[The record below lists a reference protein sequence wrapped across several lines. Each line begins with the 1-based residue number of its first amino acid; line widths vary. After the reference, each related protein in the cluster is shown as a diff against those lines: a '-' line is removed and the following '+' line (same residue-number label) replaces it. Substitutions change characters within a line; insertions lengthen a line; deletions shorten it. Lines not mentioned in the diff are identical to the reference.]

1 MTDYALPLFVSLLL
15 WWAGT
20 GVVLLLDRLPR
31 HMGAFTFFVATLA
44 TVAALACIGHSSRD
58 ASVSGAYAGFSCAI
72 LVWGWHEFT
81 FLSGWITGP
90 RRDGVTPGAAPLR
103 RLSEAVQVLLWH
115 EIALLVT
122 ALALW
127 LWLGHRANPVA
138 AWTFTLL
145 YVMRVSAKVNLY
157 LGVRNLSL
165 EFLPAHLSYLGSY
178 FRRRSFNGLMPWSLL
193 AGVVCTVWL
202 VDAAAAAAPGQRTA
216 LMLLASMLGL
226 ALIEHLMMVLPL
238 QPAALW
244 RWALKRR
251 VAALR

>member
-1 MTDYALPLFVSLLL
+1 MTDYALPLVVALLL

-20 GVVLLLDRLPR
+20 GAVLLLDRLPR
-31 HMGAFTFFVATLA
+31 HMGAFAFFVASLA
-44 TVAALACIGHSSRD
+44 TVAALACIGHSAHD
-58 ASVSGAYAGFSCAI
+58 AGVSGAYAGFSCAI

-122 ALALW
+122 AATLW
-127 LWLGHRANPVA
+127 IWLGRSQNPVA

-178 FRRRSFNGLMPWSLL
+178 FRTRRFNGLMPWSLL
-193 AGVVCTVWL
+193 AGVVCSVWL
-202 VDAAAAAAPGQRTA
+202 VEAASAAGPGRRAA
-216 LMLLASMLGL
+216 LMLLVSMLGL
-226 ALIEHLMMVLPL
+226 ALIEHLMMVLPM

-251 VAALR
+251 VVALR